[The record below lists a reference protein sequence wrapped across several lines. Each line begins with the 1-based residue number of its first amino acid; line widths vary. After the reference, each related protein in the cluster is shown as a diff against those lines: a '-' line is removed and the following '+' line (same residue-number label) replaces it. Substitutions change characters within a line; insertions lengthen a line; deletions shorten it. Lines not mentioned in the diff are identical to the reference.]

1 MSLGSNGQRTSD
13 NGTFLLPPVAVSAR
27 ERGIPR
33 GFMRLFQARLEYVE
47 RLAPGLFRWGL
58 VAEGL
63 VRDAGP
69 GQFYMVRVGDGS
81 DPLLRRPFALHRKGL
96 RGARRTRRE
105 DAGEIL
111 FQVVG
116 RGTRSMA
123 KRVTGDMIDI
133 FGPMGRG
140 WRVPSG
146 GRPILV
152 AGGMGVASLVCLAQ
166 EMPAGLRRETVAL
179 VGAKTR
185 DGLWCVDDLEGLG
198 MTVFVSVEQGQGGF
212 RGSVLDLLQE
222 KWPELSRPSPSLF
235 VCGPAA
241 MVKAV
246 ALWAEA
252 EGASCQASLESSMG
266 CGTGVCLG
274 CGVKAR
280 ERPGYVRV
288 CKEGPVFDAG
298 EVDWGALDVG

>member
-1 MSLGSNGQRTSD
+1 MK
-13 NGTFLLPPVAVSAR
+13 
-27 ERGIPR
+27 
-33 GFMRLFQARLEYVE
+33 LFQARLEYVQ
-47 RLAPGLFRWGL
+47 RLAHGVFRWGL
-58 VAEGL
+58 VARGL
-63 VRDAGP
+63 VRDASP

-81 DPLLRRPFALHRKGL
+81 DPLLRRPLALHRKGL
-96 RGARRTRRE
+96 RGAKRIRGD

-116 RGTRSMA
+116 RGTRSLA
-123 KRVTGDMIDI
+123 KRVAGDVIDL

-146 GRPILV
+146 GKPVLV
-152 AGGMGVASLVCLAQ
+152 AGGMGVASLVCLGQ
-166 EMPAGLRRETVAL
+166 EMPAGLRRKTVVF
-179 VGAKTR
+179 VGAKTK
-185 DGLWCVDDLEGLG
+185 DALWCIGDLEGLG
-198 MTVFVSVEQGQGGF
+198 MKVLVSVEQGQGGF
-212 RGSVLDLLQE
+212 TGSVLDLLQVE
-222 KWPELSRPSPSLF
+222 WPELSRLAPSLF

-252 EGASCQASLESSMG
+252 EKAPFQASLESSMG

-274 CGVKAR
+274 CAVKAR
-280 ERPGYVRV
+280 ERPGYLRV

-298 EVDWGALDVG
+298 EIDWGGLDVG